1 MREMPLITL
10 KKMIS
15 SEFVLSICLVSKN
28 TLETIVDFIDGRYID
43 GARSFHQLD
52 IIPTQTKLICIRD
65 G

>member
-10 KKMIS
+10 KKIIS

-28 TLETIVDFIDGRYID
+28 TLETIVDIIDGRYID
-43 GARSFHQLD
+43 GACSLHQLG
-52 IIPTQTKLICIRD
+52 IILTQTKLFCVRD